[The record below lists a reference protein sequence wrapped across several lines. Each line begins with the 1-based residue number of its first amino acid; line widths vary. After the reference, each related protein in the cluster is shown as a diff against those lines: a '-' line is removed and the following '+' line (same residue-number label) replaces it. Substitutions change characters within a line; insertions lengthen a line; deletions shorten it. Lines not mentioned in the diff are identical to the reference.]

1 LPDATPLMCVAFC
14 WNETGDGF
22 HDIRHYASN
31 NYTENSAD
39 EKNFLS
45 VMKLFTVMEGDGV
58 KC

>member
-1 LPDATPLMCVAFC
+1 MCVAFC
-14 WNETGDGF
+14 WNETADGF

-39 EKNFLS
+39 EKKNVRS
-45 VMKLFTVMEGDGV
+45 IMKSFMAMKGEGL